1 MSELFDEPQ
10 SGDVDLQNNDINGKG
25 HIFINSG
32 VTNQGIKGYTDRPAR
47 VFPGNTITIDFF
59 GNAYYRP
66 FPYKMATHNHVFSF
80 SGSTIQD
87 ESVGLY
93 LVAAMSYLPMIYSYG
108 NMATKKSLK
117 KNCITIPFREGK
129 IDFAFMRRYIATLK
143 AERVAT
149 LKAYLQA
156 AGLSDTSYMSNDEA
170 NVIELPQAAEP
181 FEVYGW
187 GDISEKI
194 PASSETILIGCY
206 RDKRHLDWIL
216 ATHLYNIRSGRRKG
230 SSDAWHKCFGEAK
243 TLYLYDS
250 NNLSKVYTFR
260 ISGNK
265 EMSGKE
271 LAELNYPRK
280 SPGKSYMTFSLVKI
294 ENPVADIQ
302 PIDIQEV
309 LDSISDHIKG
319 TPVFIEAEK

>member
-1 MSELFDEPQ
+1 MIGGKTLVITYQEEDYISNDSHNLALYYNEIKAPNRNLQLFLVSSLYRSLKPKYHWGDSISKSKIKEDIIMLPVKTDGNIDYDFIDNLISAQ
-10 SGDVDLQNNDINGKG
+10 SKLCIHDI
-25 HIFINSG
+25 
-32 VTNQGIKGYTDRPAR
+32 
-47 VFPGNTITIDFF
+47 
-59 GNAYYRP
+59 
-66 FPYKMATHNHVFSF
+66 
-80 SGSTIQD
+80 
-87 ESVGLY
+87 L
-93 LVAAMSYLPMIYSYG
+93 
-108 NMATKKSLK
+108 ATKDLEISV
-117 KNCITIPFREGK
+117 TEE
-129 IDFAFMRRYIATLK
+129 T
-143 AERVAT
+143 VS
-149 LKAYLQA
+149 
-156 AGLSDTSYMSNDEA
+156 SDTSYMSNDEA